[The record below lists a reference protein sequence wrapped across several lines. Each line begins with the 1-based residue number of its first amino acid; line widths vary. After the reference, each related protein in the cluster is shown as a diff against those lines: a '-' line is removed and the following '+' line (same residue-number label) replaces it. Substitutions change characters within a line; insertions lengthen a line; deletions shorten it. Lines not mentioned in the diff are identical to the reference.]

1 MAEAEL
7 ATVARPYARAI
18 FSSALNANGRLDHWS
33 EVLSSL
39 VAVSNDESGREI
51 LDSPVYTNQQKT
63 EFFESVLTGSLD
75 VEAKNLISLLAEYN
89 RVGLLSSIAEIYERM
104 KARHQKTL
112 EVEIT
117 SAYELSSDE
126 SEALKSAL
134 SEKLGRDIKLDIS
147 VDEKLIGGAIIKAE
161 DNVIDDSVKGKLE
174 KFAKNLN

>member
-18 FSSALNANGRLDHWS
+18 FSSVRSANGRLDHWS
-33 EVLSSL
+33 EVLSLL
-39 VAVSNDESGREI
+39 VAVSNDKSGREI

-63 EFFESVLTGSLD
+63 EFFESVLTGRLD
-75 VEAKNLISLLAEYN
+75 VEAKNLISLLAEFN
-89 RVGLLSSIAEIYERM
+89 RVGLLSSIAEIYELM

-126 SEALKSAL
+126 SKALKNAL

-161 DNVIDDSVKGKLE
+161 DNVIDDSVKGKLD

>member
-1 MAEAEL
+1 M
-7 ATVARPYARAI
+7 
-18 FSSALNANGRLDHWS
+18 H
-33 EVLSSL
+33 
-39 VAVSNDESGREI
+39 
-51 LDSPVYTNQQKT
+51 QQKT
-63 EFFESVLTGSLD
+63 EFFESVLTGRLD
-75 VEAKNLISLLAEYN
+75 VEAKSLISLLAEFI
-89 RVGLLSSIAEIYERM
+89 RLGLLSSIAEIYELM

-126 SEALKSAL
+126 SKALKNTL

>member
-1 MAEAEL
+1 
-7 ATVARPYARAI
+7 
-18 FSSALNANGRLDHWS
+18 
-33 EVLSSL
+33 
-39 VAVSNDESGREI
+39 
-51 LDSPVYTNQQKT
+51 
-63 EFFESVLTGSLD
+63 
-75 VEAKNLISLLAEYN
+75 
-89 RVGLLSSIAEIYERM
+89 M

-126 SEALKSAL
+126 SEALKNAL

>member
-1 MAEAEL
+1 M
-7 ATVARPYARAI
+7 
-18 FSSALNANGRLDHWS
+18 
-33 EVLSSL
+33 L
-39 VAVSNDESGREI
+39 VAVSNDKSGREI
-51 LDSPVYTNQQKT
+51 LDSPVYMNQQKT

-75 VEAKNLISLLAEYN
+75 VEAKNLISLLAEFN
-89 RVGLLSSIAEIYERM
+89 RVGLLSSIAEIYEWM

-112 EVEIT
+112 EVEII

-126 SEALKSAL
+126 SEALKNAL